1 MTRRPVTPS
10 EPGVIDTHQKKRP
23 QRKNRQAS
31 GLSTW
36 LHCKGGRLGNSCS
49 QFDHT
54 EQSRLWPHYPVD
66 VTACGRN
73 GAEDAAN
80 RHVSVCLER
89 AHANAG
95 RPAVSSGGGIHENSG
110 SCRANSSQHRSLGR
124 VRIIGCSRE
133 RSCHRRCG
141 NEQPADTKGL
151 LASGLGLASRLL
163 GPPTLGLAPRL
174 GLSTLGLAPRLL
186 GLGLSPGAVGRL
198 GLSPGVVGWLG
209 LSPLGLGWLGPSTL
223 GLGLSAVGLGL
234 VNV

>member
-1 MTRRPVTPS
+1 MVALQRRAP
-10 EPGVIDTHQKKRP
+10 
-23 QRKNRQAS
+23 
-31 GLSTW
+31 
-36 LHCKGGRLGNSCS
+36 GNSCS

-80 RHVSVCLER
+80 RHVSVCVER

-110 SCRANSSQHRSLGR
+110 SCRANSSQHRPIRRL
-124 VRIIGCSRE
+124 RIIGCARE
-133 RSCHRRCG
+133 RSGHPGCG
-141 NEQPADTKGL
+141 NKQPADTKGL
-151 LASGLGLASRLL
+151 LAPGLGLAPRLF
-163 GPPTLGLAPRL
+163 GPPTLGLAPWLLGLPTLGLAPRLLGPSTLGLAPPL

-186 GLGLSPGAVGRL
+186 GLGLSPGAMGRL
-198 GLSPGVVGWLG
+198 GLSPGVVGPLG

-223 GLGLSAVGLGL
+223 GLGLSALGLGL